1 MVRHSNA
8 NGKVN
13 WSFHID
19 INESIDAAAR
29 YVPVVFHDIARIE
42 RECVLARRHSFLGR
56 HEGNVRSYDQTV
68 IVRSLPVEANI
79 GNEGWNWMCHMYSIY
94 LM

>member
-1 MVRHSNA
+1 VVRHSNT
-8 NGKVN
+8 NGHVD

-29 YVPVVFHDIARIE
+29 YVPVGFHDIARIE
-42 RECVLARRHSFLGR
+42 REWVLARRHSFVGR
-56 HEGNVRSYDQTV
+56 HERIEGSYDH
-68 IVRSLPVEANI
+68 IAMVRSLPQEENI
-79 GNEGWNWMCHMYSIY
+79 GNEGWNWMFHMYSIY